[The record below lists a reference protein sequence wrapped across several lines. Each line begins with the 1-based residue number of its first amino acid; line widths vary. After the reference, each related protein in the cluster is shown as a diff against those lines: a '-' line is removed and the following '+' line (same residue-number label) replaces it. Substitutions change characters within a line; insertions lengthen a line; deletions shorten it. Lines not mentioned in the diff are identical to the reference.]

1 MMKGKICFI
10 VTLCIFLTGLVYG
23 CVEEEEGNEAPT
35 SNLSVNPTSG
45 ESPLTVTFTLTASD
59 NDGNISLWEL
69 DIDNDGSPDY
79 SGTGNP
85 PFTRVHTYANQGYY
99 TAQLTVTDNEG
110 KTGTDA
116 ITIIVNESSTE
127 NQSPTCTLLVTPSS
141 GYAPLGVTFSMDAH
155 DPGGTI
161 VSWSLDIDNDGI
173 ADYSGTGSLL
183 STKAHT
189 YFSTGTYTATLTV
202 IDNQGA
208 SNTDTVTLS
217 VTEIPSENQSPTCL
231 LTVNPSSGSV
241 PLSVSF
247 IMTASDPDGTISTW
261 ILDIDNDGIPEYSGS
276 GTPPSTTQH
285 IYQTAGTYT
294 ATLTVTDNQGKT
306 DSDTEVITINQ
317 ASLLTAD
324 CYGPYSGLTGSS
336 ISFKGGATGGVSPY
350 SYAWD
355 FNNDGTYES
364 TLQNPTHTYSTA
376 QTYTV
381 KLLVTDST
389 SATDACVTTAI
400 ITTGG
405 VGTPTISINP
415 VSSTVGQGNDFCI
428 EVHINSGGQPLQTA
442 GFQLS
447 YPTSFT
453 LKSFTYENLLNTNV
467 LEVGKPSVGDTSGFI
482 NYAVSRTDGN
492 AEPENG
498 KLATI
503 YFMAPGSP
511 GGPYDLDLHDIIL
524 VDGTGNTIKDIGIT
538 YGTVTVTDG
547 SVPPQNQVPTCLL
560 TVNQTSGTI
569 PLTVSFVM
577 TASDPD
583 GTISTWI
590 LDIDND
596 GIPEYSGS
604 GTPPS
609 TTQHIYQTA
618 GTYTAKFT
626 VTDNHGATVSYSRIL
641 TITETPSENHL
652 PTCTLA
658 AAPLSGIAPLA
669 VTFTLSASDSDGSIF
684 TWSLD
689 INNDGTSDYAGSGTP
704 PTTQQHIY
712 QEMGTYIVDLTV
724 TDNQGALS
732 SDTLVITVS
741 QYS

>member
-23 CVEEEEGNEAPT
+23 CVEEKEGNEAPT

-79 SGTGNP
+79 SGTGDP

-294 ATLTVTDNQGKT
+294 A
-306 DSDTEVITINQ
+306 
-317 ASLLTAD
+317 
-324 CYGPYSGLTGSS
+324 
-336 ISFKGGATGGVSPY
+336 
-350 SYAWD
+350 
-355 FNNDGTYES
+355 
-364 TLQNPTHTYSTA
+364 
-376 QTYTV
+376 
-381 KLLVTDST
+381 
-389 SATDACVTTAI
+389 
-400 ITTGG
+400 
-405 VGTPTISINP
+405 
-415 VSSTVGQGNDFCI
+415 
-428 EVHINSGGQPLQTA
+428 
-442 GFQLS
+442 
-447 YPTSFT
+447 
-453 LKSFTYENLLNTNV
+453 
-467 LEVGKPSVGDTSGFI
+467 
-482 NYAVSRTDGN
+482 
-492 AEPENG
+492 
-498 KLATI
+498 
-503 YFMAPGSP
+503 
-511 GGPYDLDLHDIIL
+511 
-524 VDGTGNTIKDIGIT
+524 
-538 YGTVTVTDG
+538 
-547 SVPPQNQVPTCLL
+547 
-560 TVNQTSGTI
+560 
-569 PLTVSFVM
+569 
-577 TASDPD
+577 
-583 GTISTWI
+583 
-590 LDIDND
+590 
-596 GIPEYSGS
+596 
-604 GTPPS
+604 
-609 TTQHIYQTA
+609 
-618 GTYTAKFT
+618 KFT